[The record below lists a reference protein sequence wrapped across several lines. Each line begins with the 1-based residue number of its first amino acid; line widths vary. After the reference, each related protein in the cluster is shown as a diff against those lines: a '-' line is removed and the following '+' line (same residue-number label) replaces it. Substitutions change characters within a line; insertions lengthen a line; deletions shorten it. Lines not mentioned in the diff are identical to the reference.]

1 MMKDDMMNFRTLSDA
16 ELVRFAR
23 DSMLYDRHR
32 LFTELTER
40 LADTRGNA
48 MTESGR
54 QSEHCAAGAQKPM
67 PLDAR
72 EQVPLVKFKGVRRE
86 RR

>member
-1 MMKDDMMNFRTLSDA
+1 MNESTMNFRTLSDA
-16 ELVRFAR
+16 ELVSFAR

-40 LADTRGNA
+40 LADTRGRA

-54 QSEHCAAGAQKPM
+54 ELARCAENAQKPM

-72 EQVPLVKFKGVRRE
+72 PERGTVKITGVRNA

>member
-1 MMKDDMMNFRTLSDA
+1 MKDDMMNFRTLSDA

-32 LFTELTER
+32 LFTELTAR

-54 QSEHCAAGAQKPM
+54 EYCTASAQKPM

-72 EQVPLVKFKGVRRE
+72 EQVSR
-86 RR
+86 